1 MGNLWSYKNYHFKQ
15 KFPIV
20 LLQERC
26 EIVQFKFGHPVVKT
40 AHTEK
45 KLRRLV
51 MLLLTKHLYDCR
63 IKTFDNWVLKISKWI
78 WI

>member
-1 MGNLWSYKNYHFKQ
+1 MSKGTFAYFNFYFLRL
-15 KFPIV
+15 V
-20 LLQERC
+20 MTD
-26 EIVQFKFGHPVVKT
+26 PVVKT
-40 AHTEK
+40 AHTEM